1 MSLRLVTE
9 TKSMQKLMHYSEL
22 QSREIII
29 RNIDVPKNSNF
40 YQVKSYVEYKISDK
54 SNFSIGI
61 SYEKAE
67 DNYDG
72 ILLRAGINNSFNS
85 KLTMR
90 TKNSI
95 Q

>member
-1 MSLRLVTE
+1 MRLVIE
-9 TKSMQKLMHYSEL
+9 TKLMQSLFHYSEL

-29 RNIDVPKNSNF
+29 RNLDVPENSNF

-67 DNYDG
+67 DFYDG
-72 ILLRAGINNSFNS
+72 IILRAGINNSF
-85 KLTMR
+85 
-90 TKNSI
+90 
-95 Q
+95 